1 MRTSPVNLNSR
12 NSSSLPLSS
21 SLRRTRKP
29 VSGGNRLLNIC
40 KKTKHNIFLSTV
52 AKELKEA
59 FRLYD
64 KEGNGFIPTSC
75 LKEIMRE
82 LDDKLSDEEL
92 DGMIAEIDSDG
103 SGTVD
108 FDGEFDMQSGSWIKL
123 NLIFS
128 VSSFYHY

>member
-1 MRTSPVNLNSR
+1 M
-12 NSSSLPLSS
+12 
-21 SLRRTRKP
+21 
-29 VSGGNRLLNIC
+29 
-40 KKTKHNIFLSTV
+40 

-108 FDGEFDMQSGSWIKL
+108 FDGEFSLFACKNDFF
-123 NLIFS
+123 LIWN
-128 VSSFYHY
+128 